1 MDGNVVE
8 ESWWHYDEN
17 DRLYGFE
24 HLVTHTYETN
34 SMSDKKREIWITF
47 DDEGFP
53 LYSIETELWG
63 IHSKEMECRCTERF
77 YINKYARYGDGTI
90 KECLQYRYLNHF
102 NEWVEN
108 Y

>member
-24 HLVTHTYETN
+24 HLVTHTSETN

-63 IHSKEMECRCTERF
+63 IHSKEME
-77 YINKYARYGDGTI
+77 
-90 KECLQYRYLNHF
+90 
-102 NEWVEN
+102 
-108 Y
+108 